1 MEHAPL
7 WSWKGFGV
15 ERGERHQLTT
25 GFHSESPSAS
35 LKCFSFLFEAQ
46 IGTLYLSWEK
56 EVFQTEKKMIVV
68 TTSLEKEKFSGR
80 IIIVS
85 LRIMTSDRFFF
96 YLDSK

>member
-7 WSWKGFGV
+7 WSWKGFGA

-68 TTSLEKEKFSGR
+68 TTSLEKEVFRKNNNSKFTNHDFRQILLLFGQ
-80 IIIVS
+80 
-85 LRIMTSDRFFF
+85 
-96 YLDSK
+96 